1 MNRGPYFILGIGVAG
16 CLALAWMARQL
27 QTQATAMRDSR
38 PVAVRPAYQV
48 HLVSPVTSRIE
59 RQGGVPRRFVTA
71 HAVPSANRKQ
81 LAEWIARETQ
91 ATAYGALQGCA
102 VHVSVYGEDGK
113 PPHVFELPARP
124 VTPPPKPAP
133 KPANPPVAPTAPPR

>member
-1 MNRGPYFILGIGVAG
+1 MTKGPYLILGIGVAG

-27 QTQATAMRDSR
+27 QSHATVMRDNR

-48 HLVSPVTSRIE
+48 HLVSPTTSRIE

-71 HAVPSANRKQ
+71 HAVAGANRKQ

-102 VHVSVYGEDGK
+102 VHVTVHGDDGK

-124 VTPPPKPAP
+124 APPPKPAKKTTP
-133 KPANPPVAPTAPPR
+133 KPAEKQPASPR